1 MTKLDFEMAVRR
13 ALREK
18 DMTVKSLA
26 EKLEI
31 SVVYC
36 SDIIRGNRKAEHMRK
51 KIYEI
56 LDLRFKI

>member
-1 MTKLDFEMAVRR
+1 MKKLDFEMAVKR
-13 ALREK
+13 ALRERE
-18 DMTVKSLA
+18 MSVKNLA

-31 SVVYC
+31 SVAYC

-56 LDLRFKI
+56 LELKGE